1 MPMTAPKDSIEIL
14 LSTYNGSAYLD
25 ALLESVI
32 RQDHPSWS
40 LLVRDDG
47 STDGTSDIVQN
58 WRGNYPD
65 KVRVI
70 DEHLNN
76 NLGAIRSFS
85 RLLEHSSAAYVM
97 FADQDDVWL
106 ADKVR
111 LTMEAMQSHEAKV
124 GASRPVLV
132 HTDLMI
138 VDEDLR
144 VLSKSLWRY
153 QDVVPGRNPKLSRI
167 MVENCAW
174 GCTTML
180 NRALVTTIGSIPPEA
195 AYHDW
200 WIALV
205 ASAFGDIVAV
215 DRQSILYRRHEG
227 NESEISDI
235 RRVSGSA
242 LANPA
247 APRRRLARI
256 FEKSRPQV
264 VKLLDLYRE
273 RLAPDQIAAAQAFLR
288 LPEQSFWGRRL
299 DILRHG
305 LVFSGMLRTL
315 GLLVLI

>member
-1 MPMTAPKDSIEIL
+1 MISPPNPVEIL

-25 ALLESVI
+25 ALLESI
-32 RQDHPSWS
+32 TCQDCEDWS
-40 LLVRDDG
+40 LLIRDDG
-47 STDGTSDIVQN
+47 STDGTGDIVQR
-58 WRGNYPD
+58 WRRNHPD
-65 KVRVI
+65 KIRLI
-70 DEHLNN
+70 DEHPNN
-76 NLGAIRSFS
+76 NLGAVRSFS

-111 LTMEAMQSHEAKV
+111 LTLEAMRRHEAKM
-124 GASRPVLV
+124 GATRPVLI
-132 HTDLMI
+132 HTDLTV

-153 QDVVPGRNPKLSRI
+153 QDVVPGRNPRLSRI

-180 NRALVTTIGSIPPEA
+180 NRPLVTTIGSIPPEA
-195 AYHDW
+195 AYHVW

-205 ASAFGDIVAV
+205 AAAFGDIVAV
-215 DRQSILYRRHEG
+215 HRQSILYRRHEG
-227 NESEISDI
+227 NESQISDI
-235 RRVSGSA
+235 RRVSRSA

-273 RLAPDQIAAAQAFLR
+273 RMAPDQIAAAQAFLH

-305 LVFSGMLRTL
+305 LVFSGILRTL
-315 GLLVLI
+315 GLLALI